1 MNEFLEQLFHSAK
14 VKEFVALI
22 KKVPEQYETPERF
35 LEDAAAY
42 LSVRLYEHHYED
54 TVPHSLFGLASAS
67 LAQALFSEEE
77 RWRPFVQ
84 QAWFATRERKR
95 TPWDP
100 HNMESRNSGTPETR
114 WDQFE
119 RAAAAGNFQQAFG
132 WAKGFLTTE
141 DDRDFFRDRSLSYAM
156 DDTSLG
162 GHKFL
167 YLTQA
172 WRLAEQF
179 SWKDLDTILFPSLHF
194 MVMADQ
200 DDSLS
205 RVVKEQ
211 WRKNPRPSLLANQGQ
226 LTEPAY
232 ESFEKEV
239 LFGAGP
245 EQALQALDA
254 LVQSGAGVDAVG
266 DALLLSAAQALSNA
280 RMGSWIWPMRAF
292 HFAYFCRRWIDR
304 LIPHRK
310 TYPLMMSTALTN
322 RSSLRSREATEN
334 RKLDEVAERLCPTD
348 TFNVLKSVISHSDPF
363 ASATAVYTILAM
375 DEEKREALGKTLMS
389 LAVKN
394 DGSMCYG
401 NDLLFVYEAVDSY
414 KQSSSTLKD
423 NYLVCA
429 GFFLGRAPK
438 KYELF
443 GEYRL

>member
-1 MNEFLEQLFHSAK
+1 MNQFLEQLFHSDNL
-14 VKEFVALI
+14 KEFVALI
-22 KKVPEQYETPERF
+22 KKTPEQYKTPERF
-35 LEDAAAY
+35 LEGAANY
-42 LSVRLYEHHYED
+42 LSIRLYERYYD
-54 TVPHSLFGLASAS
+54 GTFPHSLFGLASAS
-67 LAQALFSEEE
+67 MAQTLFSEEE

-84 QAWFATRERKR
+84 QAWFATREKKR
-95 TPWDP
+95 TPWDL
-100 HNMESRNSGTPETR
+100 NKVESRDSGTPETR
-114 WDQFE
+114 WDHFE
-119 RAAAAGNFQQAFG
+119 RAAETGNFEEAFG
-132 WAKGFLTTE
+132 WARGFLTTQN
-141 DDRDFFRDRSLSYAM
+141 DREFFRERSISYAM
-156 DDTSLG
+156 NDTSHG

-167 YLTQA
+167 YLSQA
-172 WRLAEQF
+172 WQLAEQF
-179 SWKDLDTILFPSLHF
+179 NWKDPDTILFPSLHF
-194 MVMADQ
+194 MVMAAKDG
-200 DDSLS
+200 SLS

-211 WRKNPRPSLLANQGQ
+211 WRRNPLPSLFTNQSQ
-226 LTEPAY
+226 LTESAY

-239 LFGAGP
+239 LFGVGP
-245 EQALQALDA
+245 EQALHALDTLA
-254 LVQSGAGVDAVG
+254 QSGAGLDAVC

-292 HFAYFCRRWIDR
+292 HFAYFSRQWIDR

-310 TYPLMMSTALTN
+310 TYPLMMSVVLIN
-322 RSSLRSREATEN
+322 LSSLRSREVTEN
-334 RKLDEVAERLCPTD
+334 RKLDEIAQRLCPTD

-363 ASATAVYTILAM
+363 ASATAIYAILAM
-375 DEEKREALGKTLMS
+375 DEEKREALGETLMS

-414 KQSSSTLKD
+414 KRSSSALKD